1 MQLYIYIH
9 PVVAMFGKRD
19 GRRKKEL
26 QGGLGGGGGHLR
38 FLRTNVN

>member
-9 PVVAMFGKRD
+9 PVVAMYGKRE

-26 QGGLGGGGGHLR
+26 QGGRSGGVDICA
-38 FLRTNVN
+38 F